1 MPTVSESAASIS
13 KRNTS
18 LLSVVSLPP
27 TLHLSRKYK
36 ENFGLNTVKFV
47 CLRHLMQFKNYRF
60 NLIITLLFAAIF
72 SCMGSSNMSLFGNF
86 GLVSAK
92 PEAFILIG

>member
-1 MPTVSESAASIS
+1 MPIVSVSAASIS
-13 KRNTS
+13 IRNTL
-18 LLSVVSLPP
+18 LLSVVSPAP
-27 TLHLSRKYK
+27 TWRLSRKIK
-36 ENFGLNTVKFV
+36 EYYGLNTIKVIN
-47 CLRHLMQFKNYRF
+47 LRQFLHFKNYRF

>member
-1 MPTVSESAASIS
+1 MPTVSVSAASIS
-13 KRNTS
+13 IRNNL
-18 LLSVVSLPP
+18 LLSVVCPAPSWR
-27 TLHLSRKYK
+27 LSRKYK
-36 ENFGLNTVKFV
+36 EYYGLNTIKVINLLQFP
-47 CLRHLMQFKNYRF
+47 RFKNYRF

-72 SCMGSSNMSLFGNF
+72 SCMGSSNISLFGNF